1 MGDKGERTRRVI
13 VERALELFSVRG
25 YFNTSLND
33 ILEAARITKGGFY
46 GHFRSKEALWFAVY
60 DEAAHIWRQIVMRG
74 LKEID
79 DPLLRIRAFI
89 LHDMRDYLGK
99 DIFPG
104 GCFFLNM
111 AVELSGQSAGMAGYV
126 RQGIDGAARLMT
138 AWLKEAERK
147 GLLRPDLDLDEA
159 GHFIMISLNGAAALY
174 ALDHDERVWQRAVT
188 QLNVYLNGLKG
199 GSTDGTA
206 DCALREA

>member
-1 MGDKGERTRRVI
+1 MGNKGDKTRRVI

-46 GHFRSKEALWFAVY
+46 GHFKSKEALWFAVY
-60 DEAAHIWRQIVMRG
+60 DEAAAIWRQIVMRG
-74 LKEID
+74 IRDID
-79 DPLLRIRAFI
+79 DPVERVRAFI
-89 LHDMRDYLGK
+89 MHDMRDYLGK

-126 RQGIDGAARLMT
+126 RQGIDGAARMVT
-138 AWLKEAERK
+138 AWLREAERK

-174 ALDHDERVWQRAVT
+174 ALDHDDRVWRRAVS
-188 QLNVYLNGLKG
+188 QLDVYINGLLEG
-199 GSTDGTA
+199 AQNGER
-206 DCALREA
+206 ALREA